1 MTNYR
6 QTMAETLEFMYLMR
20 EYKLMERELTDGEK
34 KKREEIAQDMD
45 DADFKD
51 RYGDRWKEVKM
62 AVATKQA
69 KKESIEEAKAEVRQL
84 KDPRKEMMIKSKDS
98 GVFVIDKKDFKKYER
113 NGFFAVEEVD
123 LDEGN
128 LNDYVTKFKQKMG
141 KTTYQTMTD
150 WVDGIGGLTKR
161 EASTLKLKLKP
172 FTEELDLDEKIVR
185 DQSYLDIASN
195 PLLTSQYFC

>member
-45 DADFKD
+45 DGDFKD

-69 KKESIEEAKAEVRQL
+69 KEEVDFDEARQL
-84 KDPRKEMMIKSKDS
+84 KNPKKEVLVVKSGK
-98 GVFVIDKKDFKKYER
+98 VEVIDKKDAKEY
-113 NGFFAVEEVD
+113 
-123 LDEGN
+123 
-128 LNDYVTKFKQKMG
+128 LNKG
-141 KTTYQTMTD
+141 
-150 WVDGIGGLTKR
+150 W
-161 EASTLKLKLKP
+161 
-172 FTEELDLDEKIVR
+172 EL
-185 DQSYLDIASN
+185 A
-195 PLLTSQYFC
+195 